1 MWDTLFCSTPKSS
14 SRHYFFLPSK
24 WVSFVISVPSKP
36 RIVFSAQKPFYSQP
50 NYSSKWLGNFLVL
63 ISSNII
69 NCVPERKQKQGS
81 GWDIPFTYN
90 NLIPI
95 YQMEIQRPGA
105 TALTNWS
112 SIYYPYHFW
121 ATTLKSSHL
130 LLKFFLLP
138 LFFMEIFGIYAN
150 LQTMFKQKWVEQ
162 LSKDMIYCISEGNWI
177 MSMNPETWAQLNV
190 MPCKN

>member
-1 MWDTLFCSTPKSS
+1 MFSLFTWDTFCSTPKSS

-69 NCVPERKQKQGS
+69 NCVPEHKQKQGS
-81 GWDIPFTYN
+81 SWDSPFTYN
-90 NLIPI
+90 NLIPV

-112 SIYYPYHFW
+112 SIYCTL
-121 ATTLKSSHL
+121 TTFEPPPWRARICCWSSSFSLFSLWKSSAY
-130 LLKFFLLP
+130 
-138 LFFMEIFGIYAN
+138 MR
-150 LQTMFKQKWVEQ
+150 TFKQCSNKNELNSWVRTGYTVF
-162 LSKDMIYCISEGNWI
+162 LRAIG
-177 MSMNPETWAQLNV
+177 
-190 MPCKN
+190 